1 MKSGHSPRGT
11 ALTPSRCRAY
21 LRDLQRFGIKLGL
34 DSMRTVLAAFGD
46 PHRAYPSV
54 HVAGTNGKGS
64 VCAMLTGIL
73 AAGGRK
79 VGLYTS
85 PHLVRVEERIQV
97 VCDDQAVFDG
107 RVVRD
112 VRDDR
117 VDRVDGRLISSRDFC
132 RLAGTVKARIERLLA
147 RRELGAPP
155 TFFEVLTLIAFLYFR
170 EREVDVA
177 VLEVGMG
184 GRFDATNVVTPLVS
198 VITSVS
204 RDHQEHLGPTLAAIA
219 FEKAGIIK
227 PGVPVVCGAEARDA
241 VRVVRAQAAGKSAP
255 LTMVFS
261 RKRPLTREKTN
272 VQGMAFRY
280 EAEGT
285 SLRLAPGL
293 PGAHQGRNAAIAASA
308 ALVLG
313 RVWRPISRSA
323 IVRGVARAC
332 WEGRLETVARNPRVL
347 LDGAHNEG
355 GAAALQAYLEEL
367 RPPRLI
373 LVFTM
378 MKDKA
383 VGRVAGRLFPLAD
396 RIVLTTIPFARA
408 AEPAEILRRAR
419 PFRDRILVE
428 PSLPKAIA
436 LARAEAGRRGTVL
449 ITGSLFL
456 VGAVKELGPKI
467 GIKSAKSA

>member
-1 MKSGHSPRGT
+1 
-11 ALTPSRCRAY
+11 LTPSRCRAY

-64 VCAMLTGIL
+64 VAAMLTEIL
-73 AAGGRK
+73 AAGGLK
-79 VGLYTS
+79 AGLYTS
-85 PHLVRVEERIQV
+85 PHLVRVEERI
-97 VCDDQAVFDG
+97 
-107 RVVRD
+107 RVN
-112 VRDDR
+112 
-117 VDRVDGRLISSRDFC
+117 GRLISSRDFC
-132 RLAGTVKARIERLLA
+132 RLAGTVKACIERLLA
-147 RRELGAPP
+147 RGELGAPP

-170 EREVDVA
+170 ERKVDLA

-198 VITSVS
+198 VITSIS

-241 VRVVRAQAAGKSAP
+241 VRVVRAQAAEKGAP
-255 LTMVFS
+255 LTMVFG
-261 RKRPLTREKTN
+261 RTRPLTREKTS
-272 VQGMAFRY
+272 GEKMAFHY
-280 EAEGT
+280 ESEGM
-285 SLRLAPGL
+285 SLRLSPGL

-313 RVWRPISRSA
+313 RAGRSISRSA
-323 IVRGVARAC
+323 IVRGVARAR
-332 WEGRLETVARNPRVL
+332 WEGRLETVGRNPRVL

-355 GAAALQAYLEEL
+355 GAAALRAFLEEL
-367 RPPRLI
+367 RPRRLV

-408 AEPAEILRRAR
+408 AAPEEILRRTR
-419 PFRDRILVE
+419 PFRDRIFVE

-436 LARAEAGRRGTVL
+436 LARAEAGRRGTVV

-456 VGAVKELGPKI
+456 VGEVKRLRAKI
-467 GIKSAKSA
+467 GLAEFR

>member
-1 MKSGHSPRGT
+1 MTSGHSPRGLT
-11 ALTPSRCRAY
+11 SGAMPRVLTPSLCRAY
-21 LRDLQRFGIKLGL
+21 LRDLQQFGIKLGL

-46 PHRAYPSV
+46 PHNAYPSI

-64 VCAMLTGIL
+64 VSAMLTEVL
-73 AAGGRK
+73 AADGLK
-79 VGLYTS
+79 AGLYTS
-85 PHLVRVEERIQV
+85 PHLVRVEERIRV
-97 VCDDQAVFDG
+97 KG
-107 RVVRD
+107 RI
-112 VRDDR
+112 
-117 VDRVDGRLISSRDFC
+117 ISSRDFR
-132 RLAGTVKARIERLLA
+132 RLAGTVKARIESLLA
-147 RRELGAPP
+147 GGELEAPP

-170 EREVDVA
+170 ERKVDIA

-198 VITSVS
+198 VITSIS

-241 VRVVRAQAAGKSAP
+241 VKVVRAQAAEKDAP
-255 LTMVFS
+255 LTMVFG
-261 RKRPLTREKTN
+261 RTRPLIREKTSG
-272 VQGMAFRY
+272 VKMAFRY

-285 SLRLAPGL
+285 RLRLLPRL

-313 RVWRPISRSA
+313 RVWRPISRLA
-323 IVRGVARAC
+323 IVRGVARAR
-332 WEGRLETVARNPRVL
+332 WEGRLETVGRNPLVL

-355 GAAALQAYLEEL
+355 GAAALRAYIEEL
-367 RPPRLI
+367 RPPRLV

-383 VGRVAGRLFPLAD
+383 VGRVAGLLFPLAD
-396 RIVLTTIPFARA
+396 RIVLTTIPYARA

-419 PFRDRILVE
+419 PFRDRIFVE

-436 LARAEAGRRGTVL
+436 LARAEAGRRGTVV

-456 VGAVKELGPKI
+456 VGEVKKMLRRNGLAEFK
-467 GIKSAKSA
+467 